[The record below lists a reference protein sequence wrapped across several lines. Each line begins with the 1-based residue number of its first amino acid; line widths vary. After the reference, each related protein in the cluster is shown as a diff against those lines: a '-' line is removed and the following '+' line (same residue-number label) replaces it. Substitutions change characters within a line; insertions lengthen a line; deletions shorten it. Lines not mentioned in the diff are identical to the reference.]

1 MTREELVAAFALA
14 DVETLGRWYCD
25 LNCFRKPA
33 DFPFELGEV
42 DHVHREAPAFRMSW
56 ECVSEALGEA
66 GCSRAW
72 WAYELKRTEAEWR
85 AWWNDGARN
94 GPSPNLLDSGVGA

>member
-1 MTREELVAAFALA
+1 MTHDELVAAFATV
-14 DVETLGRWYCD
+14 DVGTLGRWHCD
-25 LNCFRKPA
+25 LNCFRKPK

-42 DHVHREAPAFRMSW
+42 DRVHRESPAFRMAW

-72 WAYELKRTEAEWR
+72 WIYELKRTETEWR
-85 AWWNDGARN
+85 AWWNDGRCN
-94 GPSPNLLDSGVGA
+94 GPSPRLLDGEVGA